1 MTEGNCQL
9 LARVLIPELR
19 INEFY
24 GLQPS
29 CYATAFPT
37 VLQKYNMM
45 HWYLSVL
52 LLNALF
58 LDGIVISHL
67 PDGPTA
73 HFKLSSVKLG
83 KDIKV
88 L

>member
-1 MTEGNCQL
+1 MLTEL
-9 LARVLIPELR
+9 
-19 INEFY
+19 
-24 GLQPS
+24 
-29 CYATAFPT
+29 PT
-37 VLQKYNMM
+37 VVQKYSVM

-58 LDGIVISHL
+58 LDGIVVSHL

>member
-1 MTEGNCQL
+1 MKLMVIITP
-9 LARVLIPELR
+9 IELR
-19 INEFY
+19 
-24 GLQPS
+24 
-29 CYATAFPT
+29 T
-37 VLQKYNMM
+37 VPQKYNVL
-45 HWYLSVL
+45 HWHSVL

-83 KDIKV
+83 KEIKV
-88 L
+88 QCILISFRTVAEYLVG